1 VACGGLEAYGTSGL
15 VRSIA
20 VDEAWRGRGLGDQV
34 TRWVL
39 DRATALG
46 IERLLLFT
54 MSAPEFF
61 ARYGFA
67 DVTLDDFPAEA
78 RRSAQYGAV
87 QRFGEQWGVR
97 AMGRDL

>member
-1 VACGGLEAYGTSGL
+1 

-39 DRATALG
+39 EHAATLG
-46 IERLLLFT
+46 IERLFLFT

-67 DVTLDDFPAEA
+67 DVTLDDFPEEA
-78 RRSAQYGAV
+78 RQSAQHGAV

-97 AMGRDL
+97 AMGRTLE